1 MPAEGARTRHLRVRE
16 IVNVASTSIGKERH
30 SESQSSQGPLTQL
43 RELTPD
49 GILQAQAFVEGLR
62 GKPLVQ
68 PEVPPRLIDGDR
80 HLSRPFRS
88 DGDVKVEPRTFHTRR
103 EAGEY
108 FAQVLAPIR
117 HRIVDDA
124 GVWSW
129 LGMYYF
135 KNMVAPLVGKRF
147 QTIPQA
153 FAFTQQ
159 RGDGEVQRRYRHW
172 LLSSWRLYEQHP
184 HARYLLDQPIT
195 SFGYIPN
202 RTFPNT
208 RVFNSVGVITLV
220 LRLYTTDQ
228 SVKRGFAEE
237 TGGLA
242 HLLRILP
249 QLELTHDVYGMEASA
264 LLALLPEPFHAWGR
278 AGPRGPTANG

>member
-1 MPAEGARTRHLRVRE
+1 MEAQPGHG
-16 IVNVASTSIGKERH
+16 S
-30 SESQSSQGPLTQL
+30 
-43 RELTPD
+43 LTPLRQLTPE
-49 GILQAQAFVEGLR
+49 GIVLAQAFVEGLR

-68 PEVPPRLIDGDR
+68 PEVPARLIDGDGR
-80 HLSRPFRS
+80 YSRPFDS
-88 DGDVKVEPRTFHTRR
+88 DGGVEMEARTFHTRR
-103 EAGEY
+103 DAGEY
-108 FAQVLAPIR
+108 LAHVLAPIQ
-117 HRIVDDA
+117 HLIVDDA

-135 KNMVAPLVGKRF
+135 KDMVAPLIGRRF

-153 FAFTQQ
+153 FVFNQKK
-159 RGDGEVQRRYRHW
+159 GDGDVQRRHRHW
-172 LLSSWRLYEQHP
+172 LLGSWRLYEQHP
-184 HARYLLDQPIT
+184 HADYLLDQPIT

-220 LRLYTTDQ
+220 LRLYTAGKR
-228 SVKRGFAEE
+228 VKRGFAEE

-264 LLALLPEPFHAWGR
+264 LLALLPEPFHAWEQ
-278 AGPRGPTANG
+278 AGPTGPTPSE